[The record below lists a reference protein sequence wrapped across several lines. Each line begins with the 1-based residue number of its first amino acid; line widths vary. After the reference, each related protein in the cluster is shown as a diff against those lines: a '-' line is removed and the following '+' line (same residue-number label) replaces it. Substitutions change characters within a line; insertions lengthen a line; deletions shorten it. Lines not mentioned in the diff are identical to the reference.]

1 MALDVMVSDFPFRG
15 RPAGLDCRWSSA
27 LAEPILLVSHLFAG
41 ELEVFG
47 YPGLLW
53 QSHCIHFPGEQSVL
67 RIRVGDEELM
77 GSNLENVIA
86 APIADVT
93 RQNDTIARAFVGG
106 TSPAMLTLEGVLSEI
121 ALTSIPVLLV
131 GECGT
136 GKQMFAHR
144 IHQLSAR
151 SSEPLM
157 KISCAGVRPESFASE
172 LGLDASQEGEYRP
185 EAGTAFFD
193 EISELDPSCQR
204 SLLYALPDEETK
216 PRRRILM
223 ARLISTTSRN
233 LDEEMRAGRFRRELY
248 YRINGVCLRLPA
260 LRERK
265 EDIPLLSD
273 YFLVKHCTQLGRM
286 HSPLSARALDTFMG
300 YSWPGNIRELEN
312 VVKKIVA
319 LNDEDLALSELM
331 RTPDA
336 TVSVTTVARTRS
348 LKVASKAASRE
359 AERELILKALGRTRW
374 NRKRAAQDLQIS
386 YKSLLY
392 KLKQIGREE
401 ESN

>member
-1 MALDVMVSDFPFRG
+1 M
-15 RPAGLDCRWSSA
+15 
-27 LAEPILLVSHLFAG
+27 
-41 ELEVFG
+41 
-47 YPGLLW
+47 
-53 QSHCIHFPGEQSVL
+53 
-67 RIRVGDEELM
+67 
-77 GSNLENVIA
+77 A
-86 APIADVT
+86 APIVDVT
-93 RQNDTIARAFVGG
+93 RRNGAIAGAFVGG
-106 TSPAMLTLEGVLSEI
+106 TSPPMLTLESVLSEI
-121 ALTSIPVLLV
+121 ALTNIPVLLV
-131 GECGT
+131 GESGT
-136 GKQMFAHR
+136 GKQMFAQR

-157 KISCAGVRPESFASE
+157 KISCAGVRAESFANE
-172 LGLDASQEGEYRP
+172 LGLDASQEAEYRH

-193 EISELDPSCQR
+193 EISELDPPCQKN
-204 SLLYALPDEETK
+204 LLYALPDGETK
-216 PRRRILM
+216 PRRGILM

-273 YFLVKHCTQLGRM
+273 YFLVKHSTQLRRM
-286 HSPLSARALDTFMG
+286 HSRLSARALDTFTD

-331 RTPDA
+331 RTPNA
-336 TVSVTTVARTRS
+336 TGAVTVDARTCS

-374 NRKRAAQDLQIS
+374 NRKRAAQELQIS

-392 KLKQIGREE
+392 KLKQIGIDEE
-401 ESN
+401 VN